1 MKLAI
6 LLALHF
12 LITAFLVILV
22 IFQQSKGAEIGAS
35 FGGSNTLLGPGGA
48 DKIAVRITT
57 FTAIIFMISCV
68 ILVNVFWSEG
78 RNRLNSVSGDVLTEQ
93 PFGEQ

>member
-6 LLALHF
+6 LLAVHF

-48 DKIAVRITT
+48 DKIAIRITT

-68 ILVNVFWSEG
+68 VLVNVFWSEG
-78 RNRLNSVSGDVLTEQ
+78 RNRLNSASGDVLTEQ